1 MALSSYF
8 TGSYKTGFFMWI
20 VVSVAALSFVLFPRV
35 FQQREKE
42 ATAREED

>member
-1 MALSSYF
+1 
-8 TGSYKTGFFMWI
+8 MWI